1 MRNKTID
8 LNAQAGSGLK
18 QICDAI
24 QGLKAR
30 KKQFEEGTGI
40 KLDISHE
47 LEGIRSDLRDLI
59 RLTEDTKNEGNNTNR
74 PKKRDKKTV

>member
-1 MRNKTID
+1 MRDKTID
-8 LNAQAGSGLK
+8 LIAQAGGGLK

-24 QGLKAR
+24 QGLKAWKR
-30 KKQFEEGTGI
+30 EYKEKLDME
-40 KLDISHE
+40 LDISHE

>member
-24 QGLKAR
+24 QGLKAWKR
-30 KKQFEEGTGI
+30 EYKEKLDME
-40 KLDISHE
+40 LDISHE

-59 RLTEDTKNEGNNTNR
+59 RLTEDTKNE
-74 PKKRDKKTV
+74 

>member
-24 QGLKAR
+24 QGLKAWKR
-30 KKQFEEGTGI
+30 EYKEKLDME
-40 KLDISHE
+40 LDISHE
-47 LEGIRSDLRDLI
+47 LEGIRGNLRDLI
-59 RLTEDTKNEGNNTNR
+59 RLTEKDDE
-74 PKKRDKKTV
+74 